1 MALERRDGPCA
12 MLFTRQNLDPIEPT
26 EGFNPNQIRMGAYT
40 AYQTK
45 SAAPAV
51 VIVATGSEVP
61 LAIAAAKLLT
71 SVNVRV
77 VSMPCWNVYEKQS
90 AAFKAELIP
99 QSAKLVTVEAGAT
112 YGWSQMIDAAPS
124 NVLNIGI
131 DRYGASAPAEIIAE
145 KLGLTTQQVADR
157 IKERFAL

>member
-1 MALERRDGPCA
+1 
-12 MLFTRQNLDPIEPT
+12 
-26 EGFNPNQIRMGAYT
+26 
-40 AYQTK
+40 
-45 SAAPAV
+45 
-51 VIVATGSEVP
+51 
-61 LAIAAAKLLT
+61 
-71 SVNVRV
+71 